1 METNAFEAGLTADG
15 YVEIET
21 KNLPPKPEN
30 GEHGHHYAVRGMVLG
45 GTFIVREAGRV
56 STYRAGD
63 VFAVAADI
71 LHTEETGAD
80 GARIVIGKK
89 Y

>member
-1 METNAFEAGLTADG
+1 MEIHAFEAALKADG

-21 KNLPPKPEN
+21 KSLPPTPEN

-45 GTFIVREAGRV
+45 GTFIVREADRT
-56 STYRAGD
+56 STYRTGE
-63 VFAVAADI
+63 VFAVAADM
-71 LHTEETGAD
+71 LHTEETCAD